1 LIQYK
6 SSREIDLMAEA
17 GEMVAR
23 TFQRIAP
30 LIEPG
35 VTTQEIDDAVRDSI
49 DELGGRALFLGY
61 HGFPAHSC
69 ISVNEEVVHGIPGSR
84 QLRSGDLV
92 SIDIGIE
99 SRGFCGDSARSFL
112 VGEPAEETL
121 HVLEVCREALARGIA
136 GAVPG
141 NTLCGL
147 ISAIEE
153 VIEAS
158 GRGLVREFVGHGIG
172 RNMHEEPQ
180 VPNFVSS
187 DLKKRDFELR
197 EGLVLAIEPMVNG
210 GVGGVKTLDDGWT
223 VVTTDGRVSAHCEHT
238 VAITAD
244 GPRVL
249 TLGPAEAWPPL
260 AGAVGQ

>member
-1 LIQYK
+1 
-6 SSREIDLMAEA
+6 MAEA

-30 LIEPG
+30 MIEPG
-35 VTTQEIDDAVRDSI
+35 VTTQEIDHEVRDSI
-49 DELGGRALFLGY
+49 QELGGTPLFLGY

-69 ISVNEEVVHGIPGSR
+69 ISVNEEVVHGIPGDR
-84 QLRSGDLV
+84 QLASGDLV
-92 SIDIGIE
+92 SIDIGIGAQ
-99 SRGFCGDSARSFL
+99 GFCGDSARSFL

-121 HVLEVCREALARGIA
+121 KVLEVCRSALARGIE
-136 GAVPG
+136 GAYPG

-147 ISAIEE
+147 ISGIEE
-153 VIEAS
+153 VIDAS
-158 GRGLVREFVGHGIG
+158 GLGLVREFVGHGIG

-180 VPNFVSS
+180 VPNFVSA
-187 DLKKRDFELR
+187 DLKKRDIELR

-210 GVGGVKTLDDGWT
+210 GGGGVKTLKDGWT
-223 VVTTDGRVSAHCEHT
+223 VVTRDAQVSAHCEHT

-249 TLGPAEAWPPL
+249 TLGPGESWPPL
-260 AGAVGQ
+260 PGAVGQ